1 MTLLLVLER
10 PSEERFL
17 CSASKFFFSLI
28 MRAAANAMILTLVTL
43 FWGVARFS
51 LPTMSGLLPPCQICA
66 KSELH
71 MGMLP

>member
-28 MRAAANAMILTLVTL
+28 MRAAANAMILILVT
-43 FWGVARFS
+43 RFS

>member
-28 MRAAANAMILTLVTL
+28 MRAAANAMILILVTL
-43 FWGVARFS
+43 FWGWQGFAPNYVGFTAS
-51 LPTMSGLLPPCQICA
+51 LSDMCQV
-66 KSELH
+66 
-71 MGMLP
+71 

>member
-28 MRAAANAMILTLVTL
+28 MRAAANAMILILVTL
-43 FWGVARFS
+43 FWGGWQGFAPNYVGFTAS
-51 LPTMSGLLPPCQICA
+51 LSDMCQV
-66 KSELH
+66 
-71 MGMLP
+71 

>member
-28 MRAAANAMILTLVTL
+28 MRAAANAMILILLTL
-43 FWGVARFS
+43 FWIS

>member
-28 MRAAANAMILTLVTL
+28 MRAAANAMILILVTL
-43 FWGVARFS
+43 FGGVARFS
-51 LPTMSGLLPPCQICA
+51 LPTMSGLLLPCQICA

>member
-28 MRAAANAMILTLVTL
+28 MRAAANAMILILVIL
-43 FWGVARFS
+43 FWGFS

>member
-28 MRAAANAMILTLVTL
+28 MRAAANAMILILLTL
-43 FWGVARFS
+43 FLGWQGFRYVGFTAS
-51 LPTMSGLLPPCQICA
+51 LSDMCQV
-66 KSELH
+66 
-71 MGMLP
+71 